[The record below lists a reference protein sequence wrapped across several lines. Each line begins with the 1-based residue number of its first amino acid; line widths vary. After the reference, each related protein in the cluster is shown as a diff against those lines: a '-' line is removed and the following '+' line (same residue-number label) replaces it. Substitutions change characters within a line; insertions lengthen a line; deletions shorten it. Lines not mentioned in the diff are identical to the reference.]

1 MVKIFLV
8 SDNQN
13 IIERYSRICEQNSF
27 NVGFSS
33 DMAIIEEMIGAENF
47 DLIIVD
53 NGIKTLAPK
62 NLITKIKSVSEN
74 TVIILLANNGE
85 IDKSI
90 LKSTSA
96 IITED
101 FDDNL
106 ISAAF
111 NINLRMK
118 NALTKLSDTNK
129 DLADSLYR
137 LNALYSTSSQFAGT
151 LDKQKLIEFM
161 IEGLDKSLSFA
172 LTCTLS
178 FCTENE
184 PVLILNSLYEIS
196 EELLDA
202 IKLRTVLNYKSL

>member
-118 NALTKLSDTNK
+118 NALTKLSDTNNK
-129 DLADSLYR
+129 L
-137 LNALYSTSSQFAGT
+137 SSPSPY
-151 LDKQKLIEFM
+151 IC
-161 IEGLDKSLSFA
+161 S
-172 LTCTLS
+172 
-178 FCTENE
+178 
-184 PVLILNSLYEIS
+184 
-196 EELLDA
+196 
-202 IKLRTVLNYKSL
+202 R